1 MVDIFSDAWAAKLGD
16 ALRTSDNYRRAA
28 RTWEGAVVL
37 DWRDAPSAIGEV
49 TSEDSGGS
57 QRGVYLDLNHGDCH
71 AARLATHA
79 DYERARFVLS
89 TDREGWDMLLAGRIA
104 PTMAILRGK
113 LKVLKGSVG
122 ALMPHAQA
130 ATELVRVAQGIDRS
144 ARDAEPPVLSVP
156 VAAAA
161 VHAELQPTVPSD
173 VSTERQGGR
182 SQPLQ
187 STSATGLRYDLF
199 PMRLW
204 EKAKRLGIWNPA
216 DIDFAQDRLD
226 WQQLAADE
234 QDMLLRLTALFQAGE
249 ECVTLDI
256 LPLLDVIAQEGR
268 LEEQLYLTSFLW
280 EEAKHVEAFR
290 RFFDQVADVHR
301 DLTHYHTA
309 SYRTIFADELPAAM
323 GRLRTDRSPV
333 AQARASVTYNMIVEG
348 VLAETGYHV
357 YHRVLATRG
366 IMPGMQRVATLLK
379 ADESRHLAYGI
390 YLLSR
395 LVAEHGDVVW
405 NAITQRMDELLAP
418 AIEIIN
424 EAFAAYPPDNRPFGL
439 QPETFVDYATGQ
451 FRKRMD
457 RIELARRQSL
467 ADVQTLEP
475 VEES

>member
-1 MVDIFSDAWAAKLGD
+1 MVEVFSEAWATRLGV
-16 ALRTSDNYRRAA
+16 ALRTSDTYRHAA

-37 DWRDAPSAIGEV
+37 DWSDAPSASSEV
-49 TSEDSGGS
+49 TSADSS
-57 QRGVYLDLNHGDCH
+57 AAQRGVYLDLQHGDCR
-71 AARLATHA
+71 AARLATQA
-79 DYERARFVLS
+79 DYEHARFVLS
-89 TDREGWDMLLAGRIA
+89 ADHEGWDMLLTGRIA

-130 ATELVRVAQGIDRS
+130 ASELVRVAQGIDRTS
-144 ARDAEPPVLSVP
+144 RGVEPPAQSVP
-156 VAAAA
+156 LAVARVRAQG
-161 VHAELQPTVPSD
+161 EPTVPSNGL
-173 VSTERQGGR
+173 TERHGGR
-182 SQPLQ
+182 TQPLQ

-216 DIDFAQDRLD
+216 DIEFSQDKLD

-234 QDMLLRLTALFQAGE
+234 QDLLLRLTALFQAGE

-290 RFFDQVADVHR
+290 RFFDQVAEAHR

-309 SYRTIFADELPAAM
+309 SYRTIFSEELPAAM

-348 VLAETGYHV
+348 VLAETGYHL

-405 NAITQRMDELLAP
+405 NAITQRMDELLGP

-424 EAFAAYPPDNRPFGL
+424 EAFAAYPADNRPFGL
-439 QPETFVDYATGQ
+439 QPESFVEYATGQ

-467 ADVQTLEP
+467 TDVQAFEP
-475 VEES
+475 VDES

>member
-1 MVDIFSDAWAAKLGD
+1 MVDVFSDAWAAKLGE
-16 ALRTSDNYRRAA
+16 ALRTSNNYRRAA

-37 DWRDAPSAIGEV
+37 DWSDAPSAIGEV
-49 TSEDSGGS
+49 TSEDSSGS

-156 VAAAA
+156 LGAAA
-161 VHAELQPTVPSD
+161 VHAELQPTVRSD

-187 STSATGLRYDLF
+187 RTSATGLRYDLF

-439 QPETFVDYATGQ
+439 QPEAFVDYATGQ

-467 ADVQTLEP
+467 ADELELATA
-475 VEES
+475 